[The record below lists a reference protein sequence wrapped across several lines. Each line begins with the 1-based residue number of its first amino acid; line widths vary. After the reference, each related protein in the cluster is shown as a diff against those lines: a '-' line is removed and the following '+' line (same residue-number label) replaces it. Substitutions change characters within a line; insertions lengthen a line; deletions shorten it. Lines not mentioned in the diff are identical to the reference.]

1 MSGVAELLS
10 DLRSREIRLWCEQES
25 LRFEAPP
32 GALTP
37 ELRELLRRRKPEIL
51 DFLRRTAKPA
61 AARLPAIG
69 RAAGAAA
76 ATVSFQQERLWF
88 LAHLLPDSSAYNIPA
103 AVRLDGE
110 LDRAALAGALRGV
123 ARRHSALRSVFPDA
137 GARPG
142 LRLLGEESFRLP
154 VVDLAALRQVDRDRE
169 SGRLAAAEAVRPFD
183 LARGPLCR
191 AALVACGPAAHLLL
205 LTQHHIVSDRWSTAV
220 LLGELGRLYGAAA
233 GHGGAALPALP
244 VQYADYAAWQRQ
256 CMASGALDGQ
266 LAYWR
271 GRLGGELPVLELP
284 MAAPRPAAPLRRGG
298 GRSFALDA
306 GLALAARRL
315 GGRLGATPF
324 MLLLSVFAALLGRY
338 GEQEDLLVGTPT
350 ANRGAPETA
359 GLIGFFA
366 NLMALRIDLAGGPS
380 LRQLVERVRR
390 VAVGAYDHQDLPFE
404 KLVEEINPQRDLARN
419 PLFQVAFLLETEAAP
434 ALRLAGVR
442 ATVLP
447 APPLSPKFDLLLALQ
462 QEEDGLRGWIEYS
475 AELFRP
481 DAVIRLTRHFATL
494 LRGALA
500 APDVAVGE
508 LALLGEEERH
518 QVLDGWNDGAAAF
531 SAGACLHD
539 LVAAQAARTP
549 DAAAASCRRQTLS
562 YGELDRAAG
571 RLARRLAARGV
582 GVGEKVGICCV
593 RSLAMVVGLLGI
605 LKAGAAYV
613 PLDPA
618 YPAARRRAIL
628 DGTGCELVLTSGG
641 AFTGWPGGPAVLD
654 VAAAAA
660 PGDGLAGPPLPR
672 CPPEALAY
680 VIFTSG
686 STGGP
691 KGVVLQHR
699 PVVNLVEWVNRSF
712 GVGPGD
718 RLLFITSLA
727 FDLSVYDVFG
737 TLAAGAE
744 VVIAAE
750 EELAEPAALAAL
762 LAGGAITFWDS
773 APAALQQLV
782 PCFPHAAGDG
792 AALRLVFLSGDWV
805 PLSLA
810 PAVTER
816 FANAR
821 VVALGG
827 ATEAAIWSNFF
838 PVRAIDPRWRSVPY
852 GRPIQNARYHVLDE
866 RLGLLPI
873 EVPGDLYIG
882 GGCLSAGYDRQPELT
897 AERYLP
903 DPFSREPGAVLYR
916 TGDRARHLADGNL
929 EFLGR
934 RDSQVKIRGYR
945 IELGEVEAAL
955 RRQPQVLEAVALVR
969 EDRPGDRRLVAYVRL
984 AAAATPA
991 PAGGG
996 ELAPAPAGGG
1006 ELAPALAEEITT
1018 ALRALL
1024 PEYMMP
1030 AALVAVAAWPV
1041 TANGKL
1047 DRRALPGPALA
1058 AEAGAA
1064 EPATP
1069 LAAALADIWRE
1080 VLGVGAV
1087 GAGDN
1092 FFQLGGHSLLAIQA
1106 VAAIRDRLAVEV
1118 PLQQLFAAPTPAELA
1133 AWITAT
1139 GGARGG
1145 APAIETVSR
1154 QGTLPLSFAQERMW
1168 FIDQLEP
1175 GSAAYVIA
1183 AAMRLTG
1190 GLDRRAL
1197 RGALQRIVDRH
1208 EVLRAC
1214 FAVRLGLPALAVAA
1228 RLRLP
1233 LPVVDLAALAAAG
1246 REAETRRLAAADALR
1261 PFDLAR
1267 PPLLRVTLLALA
1279 PRRHVLLLAIHHI
1292 VADAWSVGVMLR
1304 ELTAHYT
1311 RLRGGA
1317 APPLPELPVQY
1328 LDYAAW
1334 QRRRLGGAE
1343 LDRQLA
1349 YWRRQLAGV
1358 PPALELPADRPR
1370 PAAFRFRGGTAGFVV
1385 PAFTLSAIDALR
1397 ERAGATRF
1405 MVLLAAFQV
1414 LLARYTGQLDV
1425 VVGAPVA
1432 NRDRSELQDLVG
1444 LFVNTLVLRT
1454 DLGGEPSFRDLLGR
1468 TRATVL
1474 AAFEHQDLPFEKLVE
1489 ELNPGR
1495 DVSRNPLVQVVLTVD
1510 SALAG
1515 DRQLPDLEAAV
1526 LPLDNLTAKF
1536 DLHLDLGERGGALH
1550 GRIEYDADIF
1560 VRATLQRLGGHLAV
1574 LLDAIATDPGR
1585 RIGELPLLAAA
1596 EAWQLTGEWND
1607 TGAAR
1612 REPPTLHAMFERR
1625 AAAAPD
1631 RLAAACGGAQ
1641 LSYGELER
1649 QANRTAHL
1657 LMARGAGPGE
1667 RIAICCR
1674 RSLAMLVGLLA
1685 ILKTGAA
1692 YVPIEAAHPGE
1703 RIRHVLGETGARL
1716 LVTQSELL
1724 GALAGPAGDPGP
1736 RVAAVCLDREPLAGL
1751 PATAPAPRAGGQD
1764 LAYVIFTSGST
1775 GRPKGVMVQHR
1786 PAVNVLDWVN
1796 GRFDVGAGDRLLFV
1810 TSLCFDL
1817 SVYDVFGLLA
1827 AGGVVEVA
1835 TEAEL
1840 DDPPAL
1846 AARLDGGGVTIWD
1859 SAPAALQRLL
1869 PFLPPPGAGSRSL
1882 RLALLSGDWIPLS
1895 LLPPVT
1901 ASFPALRVV
1910 SLGGATEAT
1919 IWSNAFPIGE
1929 IQPEWRSVPYGRPL
1943 RGARYL
1949 VLDAGLAPC
1958 PIGVPGALYIGGE
1971 VLSLGYC
1978 RQPGLTAGR
1987 YLPDPYGPPGGV
1999 LYATGDRARWLA
2011 DQNLEFLGR
2020 LDDQVKIRGY
2030 RVEPGEVAAV
2040 LREHPEVREAV
2051 VMAVAG
2057 RLGDRQLA
2065 AWVEPLPGGALGC
2078 LRPDALAGALR
2089 EFLGERLPEYL
2100 VPALFARVESWPVS
2114 ANGKLDRGAL
2124 PQTGMAAGFGE
2135 ARETAAPRHPV
2146 EELVAGVWCELLA
2159 LPEVGVHDNFFDLGG
2174 HSILLAQLASRL
2186 RQVLGVEVPLRRLF
2200 EGATVA
2206 EQAVMLAAHPPGA
2219 AGAAPRPPLTP
2230 LADRSMAPLSFA
2242 QERLWIEHQRH
2253 PESAAY
2259 NVPFAFH
2266 LRGRLRP
2273 AALAHAV
2280 ERLAARHETL
2290 RTTFSLPPDR
2300 PMARVGAPRP
2310 VPLPLVD
2317 LSGIAS
2323 AGARQAAA
2331 RRLADAEALA
2341 PFDLAR
2347 GPLLRV
2353 RLVRLAPEHHLAI
2366 FNLHHIVFDGWSIG
2380 VLLGELGAFYEA
2392 AGGGGAPPPPAL
2404 ALQYADFAAW
2414 QRSRMQGGALT
2425 AALAAW
2431 RRHLA
2436 GAPAALELPGRRP
2449 RPAVLGDRG
2458 ASLPLALGAAATAA
2472 LRALGRRQGATLFM
2486 VLMAGFDVLLRHHT
2500 GAEDLVVGTDVAG
2513 REDPELAGLVG
2524 FFVNQVAVRASL
2536 AGAPSFDAV
2545 LARVRQALLEVYS
2558 LQETPFNMVVEALN
2572 PPRDP
2577 SRTPLFQ
2584 VKIGLQAP
2592 PAGAMTL
2599 PGLALAEYRIGGET
2613 SKLDLWLNLWEQGEG
2628 LAGRLEYNRDA
2639 VRRETAMRF
2648 AGQYEGLLAALPA
2661 NSGLDLAAL
2670 DLLVEGLAAPAVS
2683 TGLAAARA
2691 SVFARRLE
2699 APVQR

>member
-1 MSGVAELLS
+1 MNGIAELLS
-10 DLRSREIRLWCEQES
+10 DLRSQEIRLWCEQES

-32 GALTP
+32 GALTS

-69 RAAGAAA
+69 RAVGAGA

-103 AVRLDGE
+103 AVRLDGD

-123 ARRHSALRSVFPDA
+123 TRRHSALRSVFPD
-137 GARPG
+137 GGSRPG

-154 VVDLAALRQVDRDRE
+154 VVDLASLPQEIRGRE
-169 SGRLAAAEAVRPFD
+169 AGRLASAEAVRPFD

-205 LTQHHIVSDRWSTAV
+205 LTQHHIVSDRWSTA
-220 LLGELGRLYGAAA
+220 LLLDELGRLYTAAA
-233 GHGGAALPALP
+233 GGGAAALPALP

-266 LAYWR
+266 LSYWR
-271 GRLGGELPVLELP
+271 SRLGGELPVLELP

-298 GRSFALDA
+298 GYAFALEA
-306 GLALAARRL
+306 GLALAARQL
-315 GGRLGATPF
+315 GRGLGVTPF

-338 GEQEDLLVGTPT
+338 GEQEDVLVGTPT
-350 ANRGAPETA
+350 ANRGAPEIA

-404 KLVEEINPQRDLARN
+404 KLVEEINPQRDLGRN
-419 PLFQVAFLLETEAAP
+419 PLFQVAFLLESDAAP
-434 ALRLAGVR
+434 ALRLPGIR

-447 APPLSPKFDLLLALQ
+447 APTLSPKFDLLLALQ
-462 QEEDGLRGWIEYS
+462 QEEDGLRGWIEYG

-500 APDVAVGE
+500 APDLAVGE
-508 LALLGEEERH
+508 LPWLAEEERH
-518 QVLDGWNDGAAAF
+518 QVLEAWNDGAAAF

-539 LVAAQAARTP
+539 LVAAQAERTP
-549 DAAAASCRRQTLS
+549 DAAAASCRQQTLS

-582 GVGEKVGICCV
+582 GVGDKVGICCV
-593 RSLAMVVGLLGI
+593 RSLAMIVGLLGI

-628 DGTGCELVLTSGG
+628 DGTGCELVLTSGN

-660 PGDGLAGPPLPR
+660 PAGGLAGPPLPR

-699 PVVNLVEWVNRSF
+699 PVVNLVEWVNRRF

-744 VVIAAE
+744 VVIAAD
-750 EELAEPAALAAL
+750 EELAEPAELASR

-782 PCFPHAAGDG
+782 PFFPHAAGDG

-805 PLSLA
+805 PLSLV

-897 AERYLP
+897 AERYVP

-955 RRQPQVLEAVALVR
+955 RRQPQVAEAVAVVR

-984 AAAATPA
+984 AEAAAAPAAADGSEPA
-991 PAGGG
+991 P
-996 ELAPAPAGGG
+996 ELAAEIMAG
-1006 ELAPALAEEITT
+1006 
-1018 ALRALL
+1018 LRALL
-1024 PEYMMP
+1024 PEYMIP

-1047 DRRALPGPALA
+1047 DRRALPGPVLA
-1058 AEAGAA
+1058 AEAGDAG
-1064 EPATP
+1064 PATP

-1087 GAGDN
+1087 GAGDS
-1092 FFQLGGHSLLAIQA
+1092 FFQLGGHSLMAIQA

-1145 APAIETVSR
+1145 APALERVPR
-1154 QGTLPLSFAQERMW
+1154 QGTLPLSFAQERLW

-1197 RGALQRIVDRH
+1197 RRALQRIVDRH

-1214 FAVRLGLPALAVAA
+1214 FPARLGLPALALAA
-1228 RLRLP
+1228 RLRLA
-1233 LPVVDLAALAAAG
+1233 LPVVDLAALPAAG

-1261 PFDLAR
+1261 PFDLGR

-1279 PRRHVLLLAIHHI
+1279 PRQHALLLAVHHI

-1311 RLRGGA
+1311 RLRGGE
-1317 APPLPELPVQY
+1317 APPSPELPVQY
-1328 LDYAAW
+1328 LDYAVW

-1343 LDRQLA
+1343 LDRQLV
-1349 YWRRQLAGV
+1349 YWRRQLAGM

-1370 PAAFRFRGGTAGFVV
+1370 PAAFRFRGGIAGFVV
-1385 PAFTLSAIDALR
+1385 PAATLSAIDALR
-1397 ERAGATRF
+1397 EQAGATRF

-1414 LLARYTGQLDV
+1414 LLARYTGHLDV

-1454 DLGGEPSFRDLLGR
+1454 DLGGEPSFGDLLGR

-1489 ELNPGR
+1489 ALNPGR

-1510 SALAG
+1510 GALAG

-1536 DLHLDLGERGGALH
+1536 DLHLDLSERGGALH

-1560 VRATLQRLGGHLAV
+1560 VRATLERLGGHLAV
-1574 LLDAIATDPGR
+1574 LLGAIAAGPGR
-1585 RIGELPLLAAA
+1585 RIGELPLLGAA
-1596 EAWQLTGEWND
+1596 EAWQVTAEWND

-1612 REPPTLHAMFERR
+1612 REPATLHAMFERQ

-1631 RLAAACGGAQ
+1631 RLAAACGGAL

-1649 QANRTAHL
+1649 RANRLAHL
-1657 LMARGAGPGE
+1657 LLARGAGRGE

-1674 RSLAMLVGLLA
+1674 RSLDMLVGLLA

-1692 YVPIEAAHPGE
+1692 YVPLEAAHPGE
-1703 RIRHVLGETGARL
+1703 RIRHVLAETGARF

-1724 GALAGPAGDPGP
+1724 RVLAGPAGGPGP
-1736 RVAAVCLDREPLAGL
+1736 RVAAICLDDREALAGL
-1751 PATAPAPRAGGQD
+1751 PAEAPPPCAGGQD

-1796 GRFDVGAGDRLLFV
+1796 ARFDVGAGDRLLFV

-1840 DDPPAL
+1840 DDPAAL
-1846 AARLDGGGVTIWD
+1846 AARLDGGGITAWD

-1869 PFLPPPGAGSRSL
+1869 PFLPAPGAGSRSL

-1895 LLPPVT
+1895 LPPALT

-1919 IWSNAFPIGE
+1919 IWSNVFPIGE
-1929 IQPEWRSVPYGRPL
+1929 IQPEWRSIPYGRPL

-1949 VLDAGLAPC
+1949 VLDAAMAPC

-1978 RQPGLTAGR
+1978 RQPGLTAER
-1987 YLPDPYGPPGGV
+1987 YLPDPFGAPGGV

-2020 LDDQVKIRGY
+2020 LDAQVKIRGY
-2030 RVEPGEVAAV
+2030 RAEPGEVEAV

-2065 AWVEPLPGGALGC
+2065 AWVELLPGGALGG
-2078 LRPDALAGALR
+2078 LGAGALAGALR
-2089 EFLGERLPEYL
+2089 GLLGERLPEYL
-2100 VPALFARVESWPVS
+2100 VPAFFARVESWPVTT
-2114 ANGKLDRGAL
+2114 NGKLDRGAL
-2124 PQTGMAAGFGE
+2124 PQDGMAAGFGE
-2135 ARETAAPRHPV
+2135 AREPAAPRTPV
-2146 EELVAGVWCELLA
+2146 EELLAGIWCELLA

-2200 EGATVA
+2200 EDATVA
-2206 EQAVMLAAHPPGA
+2206 EQAAMVAAPPPAA
-2219 AGAAPRPPLTP
+2219 AGAAPRPPLAP
-2230 LADRSMAPLSFA
+2230 LADRSAAPLSFA

-2253 PESAAY
+2253 PDSAAY

-2266 LRGRLRP
+2266 ARGRLRP
-2273 AALAHAV
+2273 AALARAV
-2280 ERLAARHETL
+2280 EQLAARHEAL
-2290 RTTFSLPPDR
+2290 RTTFSAPPGR
-2300 PMARVGAPRP
+2300 PMARVEAPRP
-2310 VPLPLVD
+2310 VALPLVD
-2317 LSGIAS
+2317 LSGIAGD
-2323 AGARQAAA
+2323 GARQAAA

-2380 VLLGELGAFYEA
+2380 VLLGELGACYEA
-2392 AGGGGAPPPPAL
+2392 ASRGAIPLLPPL

-2414 QRSRMQGGALT
+2414 QRSWMQGEALA

-2436 GAPAALELPGRRP
+2436 GAPAALDLSGRRP

-2458 ASLPLALGAAATAA
+2458 ASLPVALGAEATAA

-2486 VLMAGFDVLLRHHT
+2486 VLMAAFDVLLHHHT

-2513 REDPELAGLVG
+2513 RERPELAGLVG

-2536 AGAPSFDAV
+2536 AGAPSFDEV

-2558 LQETPFNMVVEALN
+2558 LQEVPFNLVVEALN

-2599 PGLALAEYRIGGET
+2599 PGLALAELPMGGET
-2613 SKLDLWLNLWEQGEG
+2613 SKLDLWLNLWEQGG
-2628 LAGRLEYNRDA
+2628 SLAGRLEYDRDA
-2639 VRRETAMRF
+2639 VGRETATRF
-2648 AGQYEGLLAALPA
+2648 VGQYERLLAALPA
-2661 NSGLDLAAL
+2661 SSGLDLSAIDQLIA
-2670 DLLVEGLAAPAVS
+2670 GFAAPAVS
-2683 TGLAAARA
+2683 TELAAGRA
-2691 SVFARRLE
+2691 AVFARRLG
-2699 APVQR
+2699 AAATAVSR